1 MEESAGNGWGLSFS
15 GVSTES
21 QDIGWQVGYM
31 HRVSDMMLY
40 GSGEGS
46 QTLGPVYTHPFGSG
60 FSFPTLDD
68 KGRCQGTDLWS
79 MLIPHLVIS
88 SFSPILTSGSLLP
101 AGPITSTMVHLKPVI
116 YRLIVKAV
124 VADDQTDLDI
134 RTEQQRCL
142 ARMAQASKV
151 NRITPIM

>member
-1 MEESAGNGWGLSFS
+1 
-15 GVSTES
+15 
-21 QDIGWQVGYM
+21 
-31 HRVSDMMLY
+31 
-40 GSGEGS
+40 
-46 QTLGPVYTHPFGSG
+46 
-60 FSFPTLDD
+60 
-68 KGRCQGTDLWS
+68 
-79 MLIPHLVIS
+79 
-88 SFSPILTSGSLLP
+88 
-101 AGPITSTMVHLKPVI
+101 MVHLKPVI